1 MPKLNVKGKANS
13 EMTWQ
18 ADLLVE
24 FSRLIRSGPL
34 KVGFG
39 DVHASGC
46 GIHLAVLVEPY
57 LSLILSGKKTIESR
71 FSLNRQAPFE
81 RVFPGDILILKRSSG
96 SVEGICLVSDAWFYQ
111 LKTDTW
117 DDIERFSKAL
127 CMDDSPFWHSKR
139 SAMYATLMRISGVVS
154 IPHLSV
160 AKLDPRGWVTLRD
173 RISTNQGDLF

>member
-1 MPKLNVKGKANS
+1 MPKVNVKRKANS

-18 ADLLVE
+18 AGLLVE
-24 FSRLIRSGPL
+24 VSRLIRSGPL
-34 KVGFG
+34 KVEFG
-39 DVHASGC
+39 GVNASGC

-81 RVFPGDILILKRSSG
+81 RVFPDDILILKRSSG
-96 SVEGICLVSDAWFYQ
+96 PVEGICRVSDAWFYR

-117 DDIERFSKAL
+117 DEIERFSKAL
-127 CMDDSPFWHSKR
+127 CMDDSPFWHGKR
-139 SAMYATLMRISGVVS
+139 TAMYATLMRISGVVPV
-154 IPHLSV
+154 PHLSV

-173 RISTNQGDLF
+173 RISVKQGGLF